1 MALILLYIELGVA
14 SLIGGAALLLLLLPP
29 NLIGGKFVEKI
40 QRKQLIAKDHRI
52 KVKMIFSTVHIYGL
66 TYVSTGC
73 LIRKIA
79 TLMGWY
85 KKTVNFNNQIKLFP

>member
-52 KVKMIFSTVHIYGL
+52 KVHKPYSLLSLIKYFVH
-66 TYVSTGC
+66 
-73 LIRKIA
+73 
-79 TLMGWY
+79 
-85 KKTVNFNNQIKLFP
+85 

>member
-52 KVKMIFSTVHIYGL
+52 KVKTIFSTVSVPNEHNQVQ
-66 TYVSTGC
+66 VSITAHE
-73 LIRKIA
+73 RN
-79 TLMGWY
+79 Y
-85 KKTVNFNNQIKLFP
+85 KWN